1 MHLHLS
7 RACLVA
13 ALALGVPA
21 ALGAR
26 SVAQHD
32 HQTQHPA
39 GGAHH
44 HPEAAKLKNPV
55 PANAASVAAGQ
66 TIYAKQC
73 AGCHGDTGKGDGTM
87 GEELKPKPS
96 NLTDVDWKH
105 GSTDGEIFV
114 LVRDGSKG
122 TGMKGFKS
130 KLTEHQ
136 IWDVVN
142 YVRSLGPVKS
152 H

>member
-1 MHLHLS
+1 MHHHFY
-7 RACLVA
+7 RVCIVA
-13 ALALGVPA
+13 VLATAVSAAPRVHATQHEHQPA
-21 ALGAR
+21 
-26 SVAQHD
+26 
-32 HQTQHPA
+32 HPA

-66 TIYAKQC
+66 TAYAKQC
-73 AGCHGDTGKGDGTM
+73 AGCHGDTGKGDGSM
-87 GEELKPKPS
+87 GEELNPKPS
-96 NLTDVDWKH
+96 NLTDADWKH

-114 LVRDGSKG
+114 LIRDGGSKG
-122 TGMKGFKS
+122 TGMKGYKS

>member
-1 MHLHLS
+1 MQH
-7 RACLVA
+7 RIIRVCLVSV
-13 ALALGVPA
+13 LALGVSA
-21 ALGAR
+21 AGRAH
-26 SVAQHD
+26 AAPQHD
-32 HQTQHPA
+32 HQTAHPA

-55 PANAASVAAGQ
+55 PSNAASVAAGQ
-66 TIYAKQC
+66 AVYAKQC
-73 AGCHGDTGKGDGTM
+73 SGCHGDAGKGDGTM
-87 GEELKPKPS
+87 GEELNPKPS
-96 NLTDVDWKH
+96 NLADADWKH

-114 LVRDGSKG
+114 LIRDGSKG
-122 TGMKGFKS
+122 TGMKGYKS

-142 YVRSLGPVKS
+142 YVRTLGPVKS